1 MIVKKISIILLSG
14 LLSACAVGPDYK
26 QAPEI
31 EMGENYKAT
40 TFKDW
45 QQTATDSLNRGAWW
59 ERFQD
64 TQLNQLVQEL
74 NTHNYQLEQA
84 LANYDAALA
93 TMKSAQASL
102 FPTVSSGASYTK
114 SGGNQQN
121 STNAYSA
128 TGTIAWEA
136 DLWGKV
142 RRQVESKQYS
152 VQASAADIAD
162 TKLSLQAQLVK
173 AYIALRMTDEQ
184 QKLLNQ
190 IVATYE
196 KSVKTNQN
204 RYDQGV
210 AARAD
215 VVAATAQLE
224 NARAQAISLR
234 STRQQY
240 ESAIAVLLGKA
251 PTLFTLSPTT
261 FNLTMPSIPL
271 SVPSALLLQRPDI
284 YSAERSVAAANAE
297 IGVAKAA
304 WFPTLSLSA
313 SGGLQHSNFADWIA
327 APLNFWSLGPQLALS
342 ILDGGA
348 RRAAIATSEVNY
360 RATVANYRQTVVT
373 ALKEVEDNLTLMSV
387 LKDQDAVQQRAL
399 VAARE
404 SLKITRNQYQAGL
417 VDYLSVSQVE
427 QSTYNT
433 EISALE
439 LKSQRL
445 QAAVDL
451 IMALG
456 GGWSVP
462 NPGTISTSL
471 TTQ

>member
-45 QQTATDSLNRGAWW
+45 QQTATDSLSRGAWW

-64 TQLNQLVQEL
+64 VQLTQLVQEL
-74 NTHNYQLEQA
+74 NAHNYQLEQA

-93 TMKSAQASL
+93 TMRSAQASW

-121 STNAYSA
+121 SANAYSA
-128 TGTIAWEA
+128 TGTIAWEV

-142 RRQVESKQYS
+142 RRQVQSKQYS

-190 IVATYE
+190 IVAAYE

-224 NARAQAISLR
+224 NARAQAINLR

-251 PTLFTLSPTT
+251 PTLFTLSPTA
-261 FNLTMPSIPL
+261 FNLTMPSVPL

-304 WFPTLSLSA
+304 WFPSLSLSA

-327 APLNFWSLGPQLALS
+327 SPLNFWSLGPQLALS
-342 ILDGGA
+342 VLDGGA
-348 RRAAIATSEVNY
+348 RRAAIATSEANY
-360 RATVANYRQTVVT
+360 RATVANYRQTVIT

-399 VAARE
+399 AAARE

-433 EISALE
+433 EISALQ

-451 IMALG
+451 MMALG
-456 GGWSVP
+456 GGWSAP
-462 NPGTISTSL
+462 NPETISTSL
-471 TTQ
+471 TPQ